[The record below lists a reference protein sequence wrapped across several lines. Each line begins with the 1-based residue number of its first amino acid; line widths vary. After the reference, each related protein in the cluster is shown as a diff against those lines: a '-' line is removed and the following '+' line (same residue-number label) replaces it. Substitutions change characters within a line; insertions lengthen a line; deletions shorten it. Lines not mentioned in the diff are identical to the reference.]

1 MARWY
6 KDELTT
12 AQTFAHEIAHTLGV
26 FHDWEIPNERI
37 KNGRTNTC
45 GPNRFKGGPNNQIMN
60 YGNPRHSTWSDC
72 SNADFSNYYYR
83 TYINTGFCL
92 RGKFDLNNTKVC
104 RVCSTPFGI
113 NRKGFVNSNS

>member
-1 MARWY
+1 MYQFLLGFFYLTYTPYTFLRLLQFYFLRLASGMARWW

-37 KNGRTNTC
+37 KNGRKDTC

-60 YGNPRHSTWSDC
+60 CLKIRLINIESRVFFEL
-72 SNADFSNYYYR
+72 AEFSR
-83 TYINTGFCL
+83 L
-92 RGKFDLNNTKVC
+92 FD
-104 RVCSTPFGI
+104 
-113 NRKGFVNSNS
+113 